1 MSYAL
6 YIQQYLVYCK
16 QQKDLDPK
24 SVKAYRIDLE
34 QLDRYLSTRDLAL
47 SRESIL
53 SYISFLNENYKE
65 RSVKRKVASIKAFCS
80 YMGET
85 GQLEP
90 NPFMCIRLK
99 LPRSQEL
106 PKTIS
111 LRVIEAMLFEA
122 HRQVQIA
129 KTEVGLRAAWRETAV
144 MELLFASG
152 MRVSELCGLK
162 RQEVDLEDGTV
173 RIRGKGRKERLI
185 QIENA
190 EVLHS
195 LAEYRQVEI
204 RSNTLNFFLNRC
216 QRPLSDQS
224 VRMILNKYA
233 QRVNACQRI
242 TPHMFRHS
250 FATLLLDA
258 DVDLRYIQHLLGH
271 SSVSTTQIYTHVSS
285 SKLRWILA
293 TKHPRNNLSF
303 E

>member
-1 MSYAL
+1 MSYAQ
-6 YIQQYLVYCK
+6 YIQQYLVYCR
-16 QQKDLDPK
+16 QQKDLDSK

-34 QLDRYLSTRDLAL
+34 QLDRYLNARDLAL

-53 SYISFLNENYKE
+53 DYISYLNASYKE

-80 YMGET
+80 YMDET
-85 GQLEP
+85 NQLEA
-90 NPFMCIRLK
+90 NPFLGIRLK
-99 LPRSQEL
+99 LPCSLEL
-106 PKTIS
+106 PKTIP
-111 LRVIEAMLFEA
+111 LRVIEAMLLEA

-204 RSNTLNFFLNRC
+204 RSNTPNFFLNRC

-293 TKHPRNNLSF
+293 TKHPRNNLSL